1 MKSMKTTVEL
11 PDDLL
16 IAAKARAAETRS
28 TLGKLI
34 ERGLRH
40 ELQRP
45 RRDESAGRSG
55 IEWVTVDGG
64 VPPGLD
70 LSDRASMSDWLR
82 RNR

>member
-1 MKSMKTTVEL
+1 MKTTVEI
-11 PDDLL
+11 PDDLV
-16 IAAKARAAETRS
+16 IAAKTRAAETRS
-28 TLGKLI
+28 TLRELI

-45 RRDESAGRSG
+45 RRDESTGRG
-55 IEWVTVDGG
+55 AIQWVTVDGG

-70 LSDRASMSDWLR
+70 LRDRASMSDWLR